1 MGKEGEAGNVQH
13 CRCSLTPNT
22 TDAAGRSQRVIGIGS
37 KCSCFRGHAFGYAK
51 PDRTRKG
58 GVNAIYTNKR
68 GFSAF
73 IALKGIY
80 Y

>member
-1 MGKEGEAGNVQH
+1 MGKEGEAGNVLH

-22 TDAAGRSQRVIGIGS
+22 TDVAGRSQRVIGIGS
-37 KCSCFRGHAFGYAK
+37 KCSRSRGHAFGYAD
-51 PDRTRKG
+51 PDRTRKE
-58 GVNAIYTNKR
+58 GVNAIDTNNR